1 MDRVEQAQ
9 AENSVPVE
17 VPSEAE
23 EEIFDLLEAQRE
35 EIKKLSREVETLRS
49 ERLAYQRAFHTAT
62 EHTVQA
68 GQQLTEARIRH
79 DRPLRTPFAWF
90 IYGAL
95 MSGGVCAGVF
105 LLLLFLSQRGVLF

>member
-9 AENSVPVE
+9 EKADTPVT
-17 VPSEAE
+17 VPSNVEEA
-23 EEIFDLLEAQRE
+23 IFDLLEVQRGTIE
-35 EIKKLSREVETLRS
+35 KLEQEIEVMRA

-90 IYGAL
+90 VYGAL
-95 MSGGVCAGVF
+95 MSGGVSAGIF
-105 LLLLFLSQRGVLF
+105 LLLLWLF